1 MPHVTPSGND
11 GACAFSIALFSLV
24 TTVDRFV
31 RLQCRH
37 LIDDSGI
44 HPRELAMNSKTRSTD
59 KPVARWLVRIGFI
72 LALLCVAAAMLSGLG
87 YRLELWG
94 FRGGFGIIKWAFQLA
109 IVALILSLVGLAI
122 PSRRTGSM
130 IVMGLLGIVIGGIAI
145 YVPWNWKQ
153 TLDAH
158 PYIHDITT
166 DLNDP
171 PAFVVVAS
179 VRGEGDHPVTYDG
192 PEVAA
197 QQREAYPELQS
208 LIVSADPA
216 TVFAAAKKV
225 VDSMGMELVDASESD
240 LRIEAT
246 QTSFFYGF
254 KDDIVVRIVAV
265 PDATKVDVR
274 SKSRVG
280 RSDIGQNAKRIKT
293 YLAKLKSELDG

>member
-1 MPHVTPSGND
+1 
-11 GACAFSIALFSLV
+11 
-24 TTVDRFV
+24 
-31 RLQCRH
+31 
-37 LIDDSGI
+37 
-44 HPRELAMNSKTRSTD
+44 MNSQTSSSD
-59 KPVARWLVRIGFI
+59 KPVAKWLVRIGFV
-72 LALLCVAAAMLSGLG
+72 LAVLCVVAAMLSGVG

-94 FRGGFGIIKWAFQLA
+94 FRAGFGIIKWAFQVA
-109 IVALILSLVGLAI
+109 IVALVLCVVGLAI
-122 PSRRTGSM
+122 PSRRT
-130 IVMGLLGIVIGGIAI
+130 IATIAMGLLGIIIGGMAV
-145 YVPWNWKQ
+145 YVPWSWKQ

-197 QQREAYPELQS
+197 QQREAYPELQP
-208 LIVSADPA
+208 LMVSADAA

-225 VDSMGMELVDASESD
+225 VDSMGMELVDASERD

-254 KDDIVVRIVAV
+254 KDDIVVRIVAT
-265 PDATKVDVR
+265 PDATRVDVR

-293 YLAKLKSELDG
+293 YLAKLETELNG

>member
-1 MPHVTPSGND
+1 
-11 GACAFSIALFSLV
+11 
-24 TTVDRFV
+24 
-31 RLQCRH
+31 
-37 LIDDSGI
+37 
-44 HPRELAMNSKTRSTD
+44 MNSQTNSSD

-72 LALLCVAAAMLSGLG
+72 LAVLCVLAAMLSGVG

-94 FRGGFGIIKWAFQLA
+94 FRTGFGIIKWAFQLA
-109 IVALILSLVGLAI
+109 IVALLLSVIGLAI
-122 PSRRTGSM
+122 PARRTGAT
-130 IVMGLLGIVIGGIAI
+130 IAMGLLGIIIGGTAI
-145 YVPWNWKQ
+145 YVPWSWKQ

-166 DLNDP
+166 DLDNP
-171 PAFVVVAS
+171 PAFVAVAS
-179 VRGEGDHPVTYDG
+179 VRSESDHPVAYDG

-197 QQREAYPELQS
+197 QQREAYPELQP
-208 LIVSADPA
+208 LLVSADAA

-240 LRIEAT
+240 LRVEAT

-254 KDDIVVRIVAV
+254 KDDIVVRIVAL
-265 PDATKVDVR
+265 PDATTRVDVR

-293 YLAKLKSELDG
+293 YLAKLESELNS

>member
-1 MPHVTPSGND
+1 
-11 GACAFSIALFSLV
+11 
-24 TTVDRFV
+24 
-31 RLQCRH
+31 
-37 LIDDSGI
+37 
-44 HPRELAMNSKTRSTD
+44 MNAQMSSAN
-59 KPVARWLVRIGFI
+59 KPVARWLVRTGFI
-72 LALLCVAAAMLSGLG
+72 LAVLCAAALVVSGMG

-94 FRGGFGIIKWAFQLA
+94 YMGGFGIIKWAFQLSIA
-109 IVALILSLVGLAI
+109 AVVLSIVGLVI
-122 PSRRTGSM
+122 SSRRTGATLA
-130 IVMGLLGIVIGGIAI
+130 MGLLGVVIGGMAA
-145 YVPWNWKQ
+145 YVPWSWKQ

-179 VRGEGDHPVTYDG
+179 ARSEGDHPVTYDG

-208 LIVSADPA
+208 LVVSADPA
-216 TVFAAAKKV
+216 TVFAAAKTV
-225 VDSMGMELVDASESD
+225 VESMGMELVDASESD

-254 KDDIVVRIVAV
+254 KDDIVVRIVAA
-265 PDATKVDVR
+265 PDTTKVDVR

-280 RSDIGQNAKRIKT
+280 RSDIGQNAKRIKIF
-293 YLAKLKSELDG
+293 LAKLESELAG

>member
-1 MPHVTPSGND
+1 
-11 GACAFSIALFSLV
+11 
-24 TTVDRFV
+24 
-31 RLQCRH
+31 
-37 LIDDSGI
+37 
-44 HPRELAMNSKTRSTD
+44 MNAQTSSAD

-72 LALLCVAAAMLSGLG
+72 LAVLCVAAAMLSGVG
-87 YRLELWG
+87 YRLDLWG
-94 FRGGFGIIKWAFQLA
+94 FREGFGIIKWAFQLG
-109 IVALILSLVGLAI
+109 IVAVVLSLVGLAI
-122 PSRRTGSM
+122 PSRKTGATM
-130 IVMGLLGIVIGGIAI
+130 VMGLLGIIIGGIAV
-145 YVPWNWKQ
+145 YVPWSWKQ

-171 PAFVVVAS
+171 PAFVVVSS
-179 VRGEGDHPVTYDG
+179 VRGESDHPVTYDG

-208 LIVSADPA
+208 LLVSADSA
-216 TVFAAAKKV
+216 TVFAAAKTV
-225 VDSMGMELVDASESD
+225 VESMGMELVDASEGD

-254 KDDIVVRIVAV
+254 KDDIVVRIVAA
-265 PDATKVDVR
+265 PDGTKVDVR

-293 YLAKLKSELDG
+293 YLSKLESELAG

>member
-1 MPHVTPSGND
+1 MD
-11 GACAFSIALFSLV
+11 ALTS
-24 TTVDRFV
+24 
-31 RLQCRH
+31 
-37 LIDDSGI
+37 S
-44 HPRELAMNSKTRSTD
+44 AD

-72 LALLCVAAAMLSGLG
+72 LAVLCAAALVLSGLG

-94 FRGGFGIIKWAFQLA
+94 YMGGFGIIKWAFK
-109 IVALILSLVGLAI
+109 LSIAAVVLSIVGLVI
-122 PSRRTGSM
+122 SSRRTGATLT
-130 IVMGLLGIVIGGIAI
+130 MGLLGIIIGGMAV
-145 YVPWNWKQ
+145 YVPWSWKQ

-179 VRGEGDHPVTYDG
+179 MRGEGDHPVTYDG

-208 LIVSADPA
+208 LLVSADPA
-216 TVFAAAKKV
+216 TVFAAAKSV
-225 VDSMGMELVDASESD
+225 VESMGMEMVDASQSD

-246 QTSFFYGF
+246 QTSMFYGF

-280 RSDIGQNAKRIKT
+280 RSDIGQNAKRIKKF
-293 YLAKLKSELDG
+293 LAKLESELAA